1 MNIDLDQLTSEMDDL
16 KDQEARLKFEL
27 KNVQEQISK
36 VEIKLQAILDRSGAS
51 TMDFGVYSFGW
62 KVFAC
67 KRFDQSKFGKEH
79 PQLLEKYKTETT
91 TKRFEFKINK

>member
-1 MNIDLDQLTSEMDDL
+1 MNIDLERLTSEMDDL

-27 KNVQEQISK
+27 KNVQQQISK
-36 VEIKLQAILDRSGAS
+36 IEIQLQVLLDQSDVL

-62 KVFAC
+62 KVSTC
-67 KRFDQSKFGKEH
+67 RRFDQSKFGAEH

>member
-1 MNIDLDQLTSEMDDL
+1 MNIDLDQLTQDMDYL

-36 VEIKLQAILDRSGAS
+36 IEIQLQVLLEQSDAL

-62 KVFAC
+62 RVSTC
-67 KRFDQSKFGKEH
+67 RRFNQSKFGEEH
-79 PQLLEKYKTETT
+79 PQLLEKYKTEST